1 MTKEMLNHYRNNKKE
16 IKQILYEIATIKEE
30 LTSPATQKI
39 TGIPTNHSGDG
50 DWAVHRISRITELE
64 SRYAEKLEELVEEQ
78 EQIEDAI
85 SGLPSD
91 LRQIMRARYIQGKQW
106 ETICYEIGYSW
117 RQIHRLH
124 GKALRMIS

>member
-1 MTKEMLNHYRNNKKE
+1 MTKEMLKHYLSNKKE
-16 IKQILYEIATIKEE
+16 IEQIRDEIMTIREK
-30 LTSPATQKI
+30 LTSPGTQKL
-39 TGIPTNHSGDG
+39 TGMPTNHSGDG
-50 DWAVHRISRITELE
+50 DGIGHGISRIMELE
-64 SRYAEKLEELVEEQ
+64 SRYAEKLEELAEEQ